1 MLFNRIIYLLFSIV
15 SYLEILSEYLGLHEY
30 VYILK
35 PLLMPILICYVFY
48 NIDIINKKPKVY
60 LLLALFFAMLG
71 DVFLMFSD
79 FNEIF
84 FLIGLSMFLITHG
97 FYIVLFLTTKRAEL
111 NLGKLLV
118 SILIII
124 SYYFSLMFVIADKLY
139 SYAIPVYVY
148 GIVLSFMLFVAF
160 ISGYQKQKKNVVIGA
175 ILFVLS
181 DSLIAI
187 TKFYMTESNE
197 FIGSV
202 IMLTYVLGQF
212 FIVYGVTKYLSS
224 SRI

>member
-1 MLFNRIIYLLFSIV
+1 
-15 SYLEILSEYLGLHEY
+15 
-30 VYILK
+30 
-35 PLLMPILICYVFY
+35 MPILICYVFY
-48 NIDIINKKPKVY
+48 NIYNINNKPKIY

-79 FNEIF
+79 LNEIF
-84 FLIGLSMFLITHG
+84 FLVGLSMFLITHG
-97 FYIVLFLTTKRAEL
+97 FYIVLFLSNKLAKL

-124 SYYFSLMFVIADKLY
+124 SYYFGLMFVISAKLY
-139 SYAIPVYVY
+139 SYAIPVYLY
-148 GIVLSFMLFVAF
+148 GIVLSCMMFIAF
-160 ISGYQKQKKNVVIGA
+160 ISGYQKQKKIVVIGA

-187 TKFYMTESNE
+187 DKFYLAASDE
-197 FIGSV
+197 FTSSA
-202 IMLTYVLGQF
+202 IMLTYILGQF
-212 FIVYGVTKYLSS
+212 FIVYGVTKFLRS

>member
-1 MLFNRIIYLLFSIV
+1 MVFNRIIYLLFLIV
-15 SYLEILSEYLGLHEY
+15 SSLEILLEYLGLNEY
-30 VYILK
+30 VHIAK

-48 NIDIINKKPKVY
+48 NIDIINKKSKTY

-97 FYIVLFLTTKRAEL
+97 FYIVLFLTTKRDEL

-118 SILIII
+118 IILIII
-124 SYYFSLMFVIADKLY
+124 SYYFGLMFVISDKLY
-139 SYAIPVYVY
+139 SYTIPVYLY
-148 GIVLSFMLFVAF
+148 GIVLSCMMFIAF
-160 ISGYQKQKKNVVIGA
+160 ISGYQKQKKIVVIGA

-187 TKFYMTESNE
+187 DKFYLAASDE
-197 FIGSV
+197 FTSSA
-202 IMLTYVLGQF
+202 IMLTYILGQF
-212 FIVYGVTKYLSS
+212 FIVYGVTKFLRS

>member
-1 MLFNRIIYLLFSIV
+1 MVFNRIIYLLFLIV
-15 SYLEILSEYLGLHEY
+15 SSLEILLEYLGLNEY
-30 VYILK
+30 VHIAK

-48 NIDIINKKPKVY
+48 NIDIINKKSKTY

-97 FYIVLFLTTKRAEL
+97 FYIVLFLTTKRDKL

-118 SILIII
+118 IILIII
-124 SYYFSLMFVIADKLY
+124 SYYFGLMFVISDKLY
-139 SYAIPVYVY
+139 SYTIPVYLY
-148 GIVLSFMLFVAF
+148 GIVLSCMMFIAF
-160 ISGYQKQKKNVVIGA
+160 ISGYQKQKKIVVIGA

-187 TKFYMTESNE
+187 DKFYLAASDE
-197 FIGSV
+197 FTSSA
-202 IMLTYVLGQF
+202 IMLTYILGQF
-212 FIVYGVTKYLSS
+212 FIVYGVTKFLRS

>member
-1 MLFNRIIYLLFSIV
+1 
-15 SYLEILSEYLGLHEY
+15 
-30 VYILK
+30 
-35 PLLMPILICYVFY
+35 MPILICYVFY
-48 NIDIINKKPKVY
+48 NIDNINKKPKIY

-111 NLGKLLV
+111 NLGKFLV
-118 SILIII
+118 NILIII

-160 ISGYQKQKKNVVIGA
+160 ISGYQKQKKIVVIGA

-187 TKFYMTESNE
+187 NKFYMTESNE
-197 FIGSV
+197 FIGSG
-202 IMLTYVLGQF
+202 IMLTYLLGQF